1 MKNALNKLGYTEDKL
16 IFDNQKSAVY
26 LVHNAEN
33 QPAIAKFL
41 TSDEALWVGK
51 FAQEQRTYELLNKA
65 HLALHVPQGIASAPH
80 VLILEYIDGKPI
92 TMKRYI
98 TDELTTD
105 EHALLAKLCQN
116 LNQLKLP
123 KNDFLQRYDYS
134 RKIRHFIEYGL
145 INEAEAKLLKDLQAK
160 LEQHTFVPQHGDL
173 IAKNI
178 LIDTA
183 KTKAT
188 LIDWEFADLYLPYFD
203 MAFLHTCT
211 QNNKVFKQQ
220 LEDLL
225 PDETARQMF
234 YFNKAIITLRE
245 IRIHRRDEIFI
256 ESSAE
261 SLAYLYDEW
270 AQLLKSLQT

>member
-1 MKNALNKLGYTEDKL
+1 MKNVLNKLGYTKDKL
-16 IFDNQKSAVY
+16 IFDNQKSAVH
-26 LVHNAEN
+26 LVHNAEGK
-33 QPAIAKFL
+33 AAVAKFL
-41 TSDEALWVGK
+41 TSDEPLWIDK

-65 HLALHVPQGIASAPH
+65 TLSLRVPKGLASAPNL
-80 VLILEYIDGKPI
+80 LILEYIGGKPI
-92 TMKRYI
+92 TMNRYI
-98 TDELTTD
+98 TEVLDSD
-105 EHALLAKLCQN
+105 DAALLVKLCQH
-116 LNQLKLP
+116 LNQLALP

-145 INEAEAKLLKDLQAK
+145 INNTEAKILKELQAK
-160 LEQHTFVPQHGDL
+160 LEQHTFMPQHGDL

-178 LIDTA
+178 LINST

-211 QNNKVFKQQ
+211 QNNKAFKQQ
-220 LEDLL
+220 LENLL
-225 PDETARQMF
+225 PDDIARQMF

-261 SLAYLYDEW
+261 SLSYLYDEW